1 MIVSCFWLRKKTSFV
16 PTKNVF
22 PHPNHAQYITE
33 TTPPQSCFF
42 CYKNYIIILLQN
54 MQYDFTNFMY
64 NFYKMCFAIIIL
76 LCIIYS
82 LNF

>member
-33 TTPPQSCFF
+33 TTPPQSRFF

-54 MQYDFTNFMY
+54 MQYDFANFMY
-64 NFYKMCFAIIIL
+64 NFYKT
-76 LCIIYS
+76 
-82 LNF
+82 